1 MNNALRKK
9 AITKVMGLQ
18 VGFTNDF
25 VVMDKGQWRSLT
37 AAENLAVDTEYAVLV
52 LEETKETANK
62 TRDEAMLL
70 GVDYQGS
77 MISLTDVDGNG
88 MLQVKAAFE
97 MGLPSTTIH
106 FKNGTKL
113 PMTAAS
119 FSAFALWFV
128 TERNR
133 FFV

>member
-1 MNNALRKK
+1 MKYYKLNDEVYAYELDGSQDHL
-9 AITKVMGLQ
+9 IGDKVAM
-18 VGFTNDF
+18 
-25 VVMDKGQWRSLT
+25 T
-37 AAENLAVDTEYAVLV
+37 AEEVEAHINPPKTVEQ
-52 LEETKETANK
+52 LEQEASTA
-62 TRDEAMLL
+62 RDNAMLT
-70 GVDYQGS
+70 GIDYQGS

-113 PMTAAS
+113 PMTAAD
-119 FSAFALWFV
+119 FPAFALWFV

>member
-1 MNNALRKK
+1 MKYYKHNNEVFAYDLDGSQDHLIGDKVAMTASEVEAHINPQKTAEQLAQEASILRD
-9 AITKVMGLQ
+9 Q
-18 VGFTNDF
+18 
-25 VVMDKGQWRSLT
+25 
-37 AAENLAVDTEYAVLV
+37 
-52 LEETKETANK
+52 
-62 TRDEAMLL
+62 AMLT
-70 GVDYQGS
+70 GIDYQGS

-97 MGLPSTTIH
+97 MGLPTTTIH

-113 PMTAAS
+113 PMTAAD
-119 FSAFALWFV
+119 FPAFALWFV

>member
-1 MNNALRKK
+1 MGGVKMIKYFKDNKNNVYAYSIDGSQDEFIGDKVAMTETEIEAHINPPKTAEQLAQDASILR
-9 AITKVMGLQ
+9 
-18 VGFTNDF
+18 
-25 VVMDKGQWRSLT
+25 DK
-37 AAENLAVDTEYAVLV
+37 
-52 LEETKETANK
+52 
-62 TRDEAMLL
+62 AMLT
-70 GVDYQGS
+70 GIDYQGS

-97 MGLPSTTIH
+97 MGLPATMIH

-113 PMTAAS
+113 PMTATD
-119 FSAFALWFV
+119 FPAFALWFV

>member
-1 MNNALRKK
+1 MRYYKNANGNIFAYDDTQLD
-9 AITKVMGLQ
+9 L
-18 VGFTNDF
+18 VG
-25 VVMDKGQWRSLT
+25 DKMELT
-37 AAENLAVDTEYAVLV
+37 AQEVEAHINPPKTAEQLAQEASQL
-52 LEETKETANK
+52 
-62 TRDEAMLL
+62 RDQAMLT
-70 GVDYQGS
+70 GIDYQGS

-113 PMTAAS
+113 AMTAAD

>member
-1 MNNALRKK
+1 MKYYKQNNKVFAYELDGSQDHLIGDKVAMTEAEVEAHINPPKTAEQLAQEASILRD
-9 AITKVMGLQ
+9 Q
-18 VGFTNDF
+18 
-25 VVMDKGQWRSLT
+25 
-37 AAENLAVDTEYAVLV
+37 
-52 LEETKETANK
+52 
-62 TRDEAMLL
+62 AMLT

-113 PMTAAS
+113 PMTAAD
-119 FSAFALWFV
+119 FTAFALWFV

>member
-1 MNNALRKK
+1 MRYYKNANGNIFAYDDTQLD
-9 AITKVMGLQ
+9 L
-18 VGFTNDF
+18 VG
-25 VVMDKGQWRSLT
+25 DKMELT
-37 AAENLAVDTEYAVLV
+37 AQEVEAHINPPKTAEQLAQEASIL
-52 LEETKETANK
+52 
-62 TRDEAMLL
+62 RDEAMLT
-70 GVDYQGS
+70 GIDYQGH

-97 MGLPSTTIH
+97 MGLPATTIH

-113 PMTAAS
+113 PMTAAN

>member
-1 MNNALRKK
+1 MEILNVRALDVGYLVNGYITVLPTDEDYPSVMEWVNDSKEVMPKYTQDKLDEISKIEANNLR
-9 AITKVMGLQ
+9 
-18 VGFTNDF
+18 
-25 VVMDKGQWRSLT
+25 DK
-37 AAENLAVDTEYAVLV
+37 
-52 LEETKETANK
+52 
-62 TRDEAMLL
+62 AMLI

-77 MISLTDVDGNG
+77 MISLTDMDGNG

-106 FKNGTKL
+106 FKNSTKL
-113 PMTAAS
+113 PMTAAD
-119 FSAFALWFV
+119 FPAFALWFV

>member
-1 MNNALRKK
+1 MKHYIDTKGNVYAYEEDGSQDHLIGDKVAMTAEEVDAHINPAKTAEQLAQDASILR
-9 AITKVMGLQ
+9 
-18 VGFTNDF
+18 
-25 VVMDKGQWRSLT
+25 DK
-37 AAENLAVDTEYAVLV
+37 
-52 LEETKETANK
+52 
-62 TRDEAMLL
+62 AMLT
-70 GVDYQGS
+70 GIYYQGN

-113 PMTAAS
+113 PMAAAD

>member
-1 MNNALRKK
+1 MEILNVRALDVGYLVNGY
-9 AITKVMGLQ
+9 ITVLPTDENYPLVMEWVDGGKEVMPKYTQAELDEIAKIEA
-18 VGFTNDF
+18 NDLR
-25 VVMDKGQWRSLT
+25 DK
-37 AAENLAVDTEYAVLV
+37 
-52 LEETKETANK
+52 
-62 TRDEAMLL
+62 AMLT

-77 MISLTDVDGNG
+77 MISLTEVDGNG

-97 MGLPSTTIH
+97 MGLAATTIH

-113 PMTAAS
+113 AMTATA
-119 FSAFALWFV
+119 FPAFALWFV

>member
-1 MNNALRKK
+1 MLEILNLRKTADGFLINGLTKTLQGDGNYQNALDWVADGKE
-9 AITKVMGLQ
+9 VMPM
-18 VGFTNDF
+18 FT
-25 VVMDKGQWRSLT
+25 Q
-37 AAENLAVDTEYAVLV
+37 AELDEIAKIEANNL
-52 LEETKETANK
+52 
-62 TRDEAMLL
+62 RDQAMLT
-70 GVDYQGS
+70 GIDYQGS

-97 MGLPSTTIH
+97 MGLLSTTIH

-113 PMTAAS
+113 PMTAAN

>member
-1 MNNALRKK
+1 MKYAL
-9 AITKVMGLQ
+9 IIDGVVTQ
-18 VGFTNDF
+18 VQPN
-25 VVMDKGQWRSLT
+25 
-37 AAENLAVDTEYAVLV
+37 
-52 LEETKETANK
+52 EETGFIEVDDDVVCGMIDNGLGIFAIPPKTADELVEIAKEEASRL
-62 TRDEAMLL
+62 RDQAMLT

-97 MGLPSTTIH
+97 MGLPATTIH
-106 FKNGTKL
+106 FKNDTKL
-113 PMTAAS
+113 PMAAAD
-119 FSAFALWFV
+119 FPAFALWFV

>member
-1 MNNALRKK
+1 MRIEVDIDGNITEHEDAPITPKTQEQLAQEANNLRD
-9 AITKVMGLQ
+9 Q
-18 VGFTNDF
+18 
-25 VVMDKGQWRSLT
+25 
-37 AAENLAVDTEYAVLV
+37 
-52 LEETKETANK
+52 
-62 TRDEAMLL
+62 AMLT
-70 GVDYQGS
+70 GIDYQGS

-97 MGLPSTTIH
+97 MGLTATTIH

-113 PMTAAS
+113 SMTAAD
-119 FSAFALWFV
+119 FPAFALWFV

>member
-1 MNNALRKK
+1 
-9 AITKVMGLQ
+9 MGLFTGDDGATFYDGIMISGDRAATPEEVADRLVKQ
-18 VGFTNDF
+18 TQQETNDAR
-25 VVMDKGQWRSLT
+25 DKSMLT
-37 AAENLAVDTEYAVLV
+37 
-52 LEETKETANK
+52 
-62 TRDEAMLL
+62 
-70 GVDYQGS
+70 GVDYQGH

-97 MGLPSTTIH
+97 MGLTATTIH

-113 PMTAAS
+113 PMTVAD
-119 FSAFALWFV
+119 FPAFALWFV

>member
-1 MNNALRKK
+1 MWTDGTNFYDKNHCNYQAGWRDATPEEVAQYEVGRTADQTEKEANDLR
-9 AITKVMGLQ
+9 
-18 VGFTNDF
+18 
-25 VVMDKGQWRSLT
+25 DK
-37 AAENLAVDTEYAVLV
+37 
-52 LEETKETANK
+52 
-62 TRDEAMLL
+62 AMLD
-70 GVDYQGS
+70 GVEYQGS

-97 MGLPSTTIH
+97 MGLSETTIH

-113 PMTAAS
+113 PMTAAN

>member
-1 MNNALRKK
+1 MKHYIDK
-9 AITKVMGLQ
+9 
-18 VGFTNDF
+18 
-25 VVMDKGQWRSLT
+25 KGQIFAYEADGSQDHLIGDKVAMT
-37 AAENLAVDTEYAVLV
+37 AEEVDAHINPPKTAEQLAQEASIL
-52 LEETKETANK
+52 
-62 TRDEAMLL
+62 RDQAMLT
-70 GVDYQGS
+70 GIDYQGS

-113 PMTAAS
+113 AMTAAD
-119 FSAFALWFV
+119 FPAFALWFV